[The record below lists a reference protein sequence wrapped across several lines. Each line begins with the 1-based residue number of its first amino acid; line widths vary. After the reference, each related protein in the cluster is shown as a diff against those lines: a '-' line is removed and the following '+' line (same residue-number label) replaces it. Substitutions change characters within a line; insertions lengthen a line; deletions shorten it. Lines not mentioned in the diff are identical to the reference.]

1 MKEKR
6 LIKKT
11 RWNGILLSIA
21 FASVSAVCFA
31 AGPDALGTYSVLF
44 GVLCIAKGAFTL
56 STSFERRRRKGYF
69 WRLAFACSTAD
80 MILGIL
86 FVILRRS
93 AAYLSMLSALWFL
106 ADSAEGL
113 INSGYFR
120 RRDKNKFYVQSAASI
135 FGAVLGTVLISGF
148 MPAAASMSAAAG
160 TYYFIFAGSIFFVS
174 MK

>member
-11 RWNGILLSIA
+11 RWNGIILSIA
-21 FASVSAVCFA
+21 FLSVSAVCFA
-31 AGPDALGTYSVLF
+31 SSTDALGSFASLF
-44 GVLCIAKGAFTL
+44 GVLCIARGVFTF
-56 STSFERRRRKGYF
+56 STSFERRSRKGYF
-69 WRLAFACSTAD
+69 WRLAFACSIAD

-86 FVILRRS
+86 FIISRSS
-93 AAYLSMLSALWFL
+93 AAYLSVLSALWFL

-113 INSGYFR
+113 MNSGYFR

-135 FGAVLGTVLISGF
+135 FGAVLGTVLISGL
-148 MPAAASMSAAAG
+148 MPAAASLSAAAG
-160 TYYFIFAGSIFFVS
+160 TYYFIFAGSIFYVS